1 LELHVI
7 THENQEVEELLR
19 VWPSLLPCVDYFHL
33 RFKNRSM
40 DQVSI
45 IAEKIL
51 AEKIIPPSSLVINS
65 WVQVAEQLGCGGVHL
80 PERQTD
86 WKEWKHRLPHVRW
99 GRSVHSLESARQAE
113 EDGMDYIMVGHIF
126 SSPSKPGKNPMGLDK
141 LAEIVQQVQIPV
153 IAVGGIGVNQVAEV
167 MRTGAAGI
175 AVISA
180 VSGHP
185 SPEQVVQELKRR
197 GKHA

>member
-1 LELHVI
+1 MELHVI
-7 THENQEVEELLR
+7 THEKQEVEELLS
-19 VWPSLLPCVDYFHL
+19 VWPRLLPWVDYFHI
-33 RFKNRSM
+33 RFKNRSL
-40 DQVSI
+40 DQVGK
-45 IAEKIL
+45 IAARIL
-51 AEKIIPPSSLVINS
+51 AETIIPPSSLVINS
-65 WVQVAEQLGCGGVHL
+65 YIQVVEQLGCGGVHL

-113 EDGMDYIMVGHIF
+113 EDGLDYIIAGHIF
-126 SSPSKPGKNPMGLDK
+126 PSPSKPGQNPMGLDK
-141 LAEIVQQVQIPV
+141 LANMAKNVRIPV
-153 IAVGGIGVNQVAEV
+153 IAIGGIGVDQVEEV
-167 MRTGAAGI
+167 MRAGAAGI

-185 SPEQVVQELKRR
+185 SPERVVQELKRR